1 MGLAKPLHL
10 PARELFSKA
19 NLKKIRA
26 EGVSGVDVSY
36 TIAVLEMD
44 ASVHP
49 LGWPGRN
56 PLVSSHAA

>member
-10 PARELFSKA
+10 PAGELFSKA

-36 TIAVLEMD
+36 TVAVLEMD
-44 ASVHP
+44 ASIQP
-49 LGWPGRN
+49 PWLAWTQPSG
-56 PLVSSHAA
+56 L